1 MRSGYCKTMW
11 NRSSWK
17 KRTNILANPIHISLL
32 FSNFFPCRFWQG
44 WVDFFVLYGRSLL
57 IFYSIYICVFMFIPT
72 SLFILPPLPSLLFGN
87 RKSVF
92 SVCESV
98 SLLESSF
105 YLHCSNS
112 DFEPLSIFFLFL
124 NSLTPISLLK
134 WASWKSALFWTPFW
148 LPTPGNLL
156 GSGIIYSP
164 SGPVNIQ
171 GQEAGVL
178 TL

>member
-1 MRSGYCKTMW
+1 M
-11 NRSSWK
+11 
-17 KRTNILANPIHISLL
+17 
-32 FSNFFPCRFWQG
+32 
-44 WVDFFVLYGRSLL
+44 LYGRSLL

-112 DFEPLSIFFLFL
+112 DFEPLSMFFLFFKQFDSNIPVEMGFLKVCPLL
-124 NSLTPISLLK
+124 NSFLTAYPREFIRVRYCLQPLR
-134 WASWKSALFWTPFW
+134 PCE
-148 LPTPGNLL
+148 
-156 GSGIIYSP
+156 Y
-164 SGPVNIQ
+164 SGPRSWGFNVVVMGNGHKMAALSPAQ
-171 GQEAGVL
+171 LWVPVPPEPEGKWVFVV
-178 TL
+178 